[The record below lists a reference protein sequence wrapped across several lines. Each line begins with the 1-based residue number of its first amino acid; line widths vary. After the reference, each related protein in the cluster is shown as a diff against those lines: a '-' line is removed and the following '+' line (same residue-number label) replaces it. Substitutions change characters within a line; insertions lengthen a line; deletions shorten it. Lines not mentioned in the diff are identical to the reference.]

1 MRNIDGQTIGAG
13 LLACGTIGALFVP
26 SISILLAPY
35 ALDGLFLVVCFS
47 LISLVD
53 NPRLGF
59 VSIDRRTWVIV
70 GWQQVVLPSIVLAIA
85 ILSEMPYS
93 TASLMIVTASAG
105 SLFASPMLAGLLD
118 LNRRRALQAMILST
132 LVMPVSLYAFLTVL
146 HGTHAELDLFEYL
159 RRATIYLAIP
169 VAILWVYAFVVRYL
183 RQEVVSFISEASR
196 WGSLI
201 ALLVFVVGI
210 MQPVTQHLFTNPN
223 LVLFYLSIVSALSIG
238 MYLLTVI
245 VMYRFGIREAMTAS
259 VLSGFR
265 NVGLCLALVGDMLGP
280 ELALY
285 VGVSM
290 IPVAV
295 APAIIRLMFGGD
307 ESAELEP
314 A

>member
-1 MRNIDGQTIGAG
+1 MRNIDGQTVGSS
-13 LLACGTIGALFVP
+13 LLAVGMIGALFVP
-26 SISILLAPY
+26 SVSGLLAPY
-35 ALDGLFLVVCFS
+35 ALNALFLVVCLS

-53 NPRLGF
+53 SPRLDF
-59 VSIDRRTWVIV
+59 LFMDRRTWIIV

-85 ILSEMPYS
+85 ILTEVPET

-132 LVMPVSLYAFLTVL
+132 LVMPATLYVFLTVL
-146 HGTHAELDLFEYL
+146 SGTHAELDLFEYS
-159 RRATIYLAIP
+159 RRATVYLAIP
-169 VAILWVYAFVVRYL
+169 VAVLWVYAFITRFL
-183 RQEVVSFISEASR
+183 RQEVVSHIAESSR

-201 ALLVFVVGI
+201 ALLVFIVGI
-210 MQPVTQHLFTNPN
+210 MQPVTQQLATNPN
-223 LVLFYLSIVSALSIG
+223 QILFYLSIVSMLSIG

-290 IPVAV
+290 FPVAL
-295 APAIIRLMFGGD
+295 APAIIRLMFGGA
-307 ESAELEP
+307 ESAELE
-314 A
+314 AA

>member
-1 MRNIDGQTIGAG
+1 MDK
-13 LLACGTIGALFVP
+13 
-26 SISILLAPY
+26 
-35 ALDGLFLVVCFS
+35 
-47 LISLVD
+47 
-53 NPRLGF
+53 
-59 VSIDRRTWVIV
+59 RTWIIV

-85 ILSEMPYS
+85 ILTEVPET

-132 LVMPVSLYAFLTVL
+132 LVMPATLYVFLTAL
-146 HGTHAELDLFEYL
+146 SGTHAELDLYEYT
-159 RRATIYLAIP
+159 RRATVYLAIP
-169 VAILWVYAFVVRYL
+169 VAVLWVYAFVTRFL
-183 RQEVVSFISEASR
+183 RQEVVSHIAESSR

-201 ALLVFVVGI
+201 ALMVFIVGI
-210 MQPVTQHLFTNPN
+210 MQPVTQQLATNPN
-223 LVLFYLSIVSALSIG
+223 QILFYLSIVSTLSIG

-290 IPVAV
+290 FPVAL
-295 APAIIRLMFGGD
+295 APAIIRLMFGGA
-307 ESAELEP
+307 ESAEFE
-314 A
+314 AA

>member
-1 MRNIDGQTIGAG
+1 MRNIDGQTVGSG
-13 LLACGTIGALFVP
+13 LLAIGTIGALFVP
-26 SISILLAPY
+26 SVSGLFAPY
-35 ALDGLFLVVCFS
+35 ALSALFLVVCFS
-47 LISLVD
+47 LISLVES
-53 NPRLGF
+53 PRLDF
-59 VSIDRRTWVIV
+59 LFMDKRTWIIV
-70 GWQQVVLPSIVLAIA
+70 GWQQVVLPGIVLAIA
-85 ILSEMPYS
+85 ILTEVPEG

-132 LVMPVSLYAFLTVL
+132 LVMPATLYVFLTIL
-146 HGTHAELDLFEYL
+146 NGAHAELDLYEYI

-169 VAILWVYAFVVRYL
+169 VAVLWIYAFITRFL
-183 RQEVVSFISEASR
+183 HQEVVAHIAESSR
-196 WGSLI
+196 WGSLV
-201 ALLVFVVGI
+201 ALLVFIVGI
-210 MQPVTQHLFTNPN
+210 MQPVTQQLSTNPTHI
-223 LVLFYLSIVSALSIG
+223 LFYLSIVSALSVG

-295 APAIIRLMFGGD
+295 APAIIRLMFGGA
-307 ESAELEP
+307 ESGELE
-314 A
+314 AA